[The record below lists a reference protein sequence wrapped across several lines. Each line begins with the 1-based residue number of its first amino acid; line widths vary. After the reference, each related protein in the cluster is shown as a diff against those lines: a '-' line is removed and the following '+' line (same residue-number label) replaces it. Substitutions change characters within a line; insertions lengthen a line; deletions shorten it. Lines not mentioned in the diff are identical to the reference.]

1 MQIAIKD
8 INIGKRY
15 RQKVG
20 DLADLKA
27 SMERLG
33 LLQPIGVSTDKRL
46 IFGQRRVEAARQ
58 LGWAVIECRVVDLE
72 DPLAAERDENECRAD
87 FTLSEKVAIGKAIE
101 EREKAKAAERSRAGK
116 PIGETTPLV
125 KGKKSHDGNGA
136 APKPG
141 KPVFD
146 DRPFPKLFGQL
157 VRFIDNRKR
166 AMGAGPAGE
175 GHAEC
180 RDALGAVLAAWKR
193 WQRVTT

>member
-1 MQIAIKD
+1 VAKMDATGKVNGVHQDMQARKATPKPAPTPKVVLCKRCERVGATKD
-8 INIGKRY
+8 CKGC
-15 RQKVG
+15 
-20 DLADLKA
+20 
-27 SMERLG
+27 
-33 LLQPIGVSTDKRL
+33 
-46 IFGQRRVEAARQ
+46 EAAS
-58 LGWAVIECRVVDLE
+58 E
-72 DPLAAERDENECRAD
+72 AA
-87 FTLSEKVAIGKAIE
+87 KVA
-101 EREKAKAAERSRAGK
+101 
-116 PIGETTPLV
+116 TN
-125 KGKKSHDGNGA
+125 GKKSHDGNGA